1 LSSSQRSFASENEEP
16 STQTRDEGGF
26 YLSSPVVVRGK
37 DFDLLKWWQD
47 SASAYPRLAQVAKDI
62 LAIPLAQVGVE
73 RVFNSSRDVIGDR
86 RHRLQATTLQKIMF
100 LKDSIAQEDQED
112 IMDTG
117 NEETTDAFEH
127 PLELPAPG
135 ADVANLGGDTE
146 PDTDD
151 DTEQSPSVRHRPKRM
166 RTLPKRYL

>member
-1 LSSSQRSFASENEEP
+1 M
-16 STQTRDEGGF
+16 
-26 YLSSPVVVRGK
+26 
-37 DFDLLKWWQD
+37 
-47 SASAYPRLAQVAKDI
+47 
-62 LAIPLAQVGVE
+62 
-73 RVFNSSRDVIGDR
+73 
-86 RHRLQATTLQKIMF
+86 QATTLQKIMF

-112 IMDTG
+112 VMDTN
-117 NEETTDAFEH
+117 NEETADAFEH

-166 RTLPKRYL
+166 RMLPKRYL